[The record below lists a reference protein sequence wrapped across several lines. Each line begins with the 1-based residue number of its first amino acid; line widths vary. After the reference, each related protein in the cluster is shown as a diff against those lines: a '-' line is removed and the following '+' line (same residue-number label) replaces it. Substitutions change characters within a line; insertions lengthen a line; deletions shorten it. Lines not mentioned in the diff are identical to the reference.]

1 MKNMKK
7 RVKNSNKTAI
17 FIVAAIILI
26 LVISVS
32 VFYIMK
38 HKEESQKGGLNFNF
52 KDFSQGVEGLSKISG
67 AATSNVFENVK
78 INPFRSSE

>member
-1 MKNMKK
+1 MKK

-32 VFYIMK
+32 AFYIIK
-38 HKEESQKGGLNFNF
+38 YKKDNARGGLNFNF
-52 KDFSQGVEGLSKISG
+52 VGFASGMEGLSKISG

-78 INPFRSSE
+78 INPFRE